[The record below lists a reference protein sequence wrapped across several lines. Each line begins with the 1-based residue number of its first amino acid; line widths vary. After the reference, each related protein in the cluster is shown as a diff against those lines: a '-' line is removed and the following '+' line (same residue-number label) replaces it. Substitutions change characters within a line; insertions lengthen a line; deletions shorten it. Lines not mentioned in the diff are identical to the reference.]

1 MATMLCTPTEAAKY
15 LNYKSPATLYRLLRD
30 GFLNDYIEHVDGV
43 LRLEMGSSGRR
54 PTLAKRVRSLIN
66 FKGDHEMFMFD
77 PKEEASLQRV
87 RDLFDQKRAKKLS
100 TSVNS

>member
-1 MATMLCTPTEAAKY
+1 MAAMLCTPTEAAEH
-15 LNYKSPATLYRLLRD
+15 LNYKSPASLYRLIRD
-30 GFLNDYIEHVDGV
+30 GLLEDYIEVVEGV
-43 LRLEMGSSGRR
+43 LHLEMGGSRSR
-54 PTLAKRVRSLIN
+54 PTLAKRVRSLVN

>member
-77 PKEEASLQRV
+77 PREEESLQRV
-87 RDLFDQKRAKKLS
+87 RDFYEQERASKL
-100 TSVNS
+100 TDVVND